1 MAEPQWKPL
10 KTFVGL
16 GVGGRWANELP
27 LGGGRPFT
35 VQGSGPAV
43 NLSGSFGWS
52 HGALRLGGLAG
63 YELMISR
70 RDLSATGAGPL
81 TGTQTSGLEV
91 KSAHFF
97 DAGPMVGAQLVD
109 GSLTGFADVALLFD
123 LAAIEVAD
131 AGTRLGLRFVPTARL
146 GGSIDLGATAIE
158 LWLYGSTLVT
168 PRVGFVFG
176 LGF

>member
-1 MAEPQWKPL
+1 M
-10 KTFVGL
+10 
-16 GVGGRWANELP
+16 
-27 LGGGRPFT
+27 
-35 VQGSGPAV
+35 
-43 NLSGSFGWS
+43 
-52 HGALRLGGLAG
+52 
-63 YELMISR
+63 
-70 RDLSATGAGPL
+70 
-81 TGTQTSGLEV
+81 
-91 KSAHFF
+91 
-97 DAGPMVGAQLVD
+97 GAQLVD

-146 GGSIDLGATAIE
+146 GGSIVLGATAIE